1 MDLNKDF
8 LPKDYSIP
16 SATSF
21 MKFEQ
26 GDNKFRAL
34 SSVITGYLYWTTEN
48 KPVRSKEFP
57 KETPNIQLDDKG
69 NIKPVNHFWAFIV
82 WDYKTKK
89 VSLLE
94 ITQKSVMKGIEGLL
108 KDGDWGNPLTY
119 DINVKKEGS
128 GLSTK
133 YTIVP
138 ANKKPVS
145 ADIEELLKKSEIVLE
160 DLFIIKEEEEE
171 AF

>member
-1 MDLNKDF
+1 MELNQNF

-21 MKFEQ
+21 MKLEQ

-34 SSVITGYLYWTTEN
+34 SSVTTGYLYWTADN
-48 KPVRSKEFP
+48 KPVRSKLFP
-57 KETPNIQLDDKG
+57 KETRNIQLDDKG
-69 NIKPVNHFWAFIV
+69 NPKPINHFWAFIV

-94 ITQKSVMKGIEGLL
+94 ITQKTVMRSIEGLL
-108 KDGDWGNPLTY
+108 EDEDWGNPLTY
-119 DINVKKEGS
+119 DINIKKEGS
-128 GLSTK
+128 GLATK
-133 YTIVP
+133 YSVVP
-138 ANKKPVS
+138 ANKKPITKE
-145 ADIEELLKKSEIVLE
+145 IEELLAESEISPE
-160 DLFIIKEEEEE
+160 DLFIVKEEE